1 MPEVEIDKEKGE
13 VRISVDKTILEKLGR
28 AVEVLEELK
37 KQVPEIPRPKIEEV
51 IASIVEA
58 REKLIPK
65 VDVGK
70 IIEIVKSSETELH
83 IKFDKLTLDGE
94 VTIKF
99 APLKKE

>member
-1 MPEVEIDKEKGE
+1 MPKAEIDKEKGE
-13 VRISVDKTILEKLGR
+13 VRIAIDKTILERLEK

-51 IASIVEA
+51 IASIAEA
-58 REKLIPK
+58 KEKLIPK
-65 VDVGK
+65 VDVRK
-70 IIEIVKSSETELH
+70 IIEIVKSSETELY

-99 APLKKE
+99 APLRKE

>member
-1 MPEVEIDKEKGE
+1 MPKAEIDKEKGE
-13 VRISVDKTILEKLGR
+13 VRIAIDKTILERLEK

-51 IASIVEA
+51 IASIAEA
-58 REKLIPK
+58 KEKLIPK
-65 VDVGK
+65 VDVRK

-99 APLKKE
+99 APLRKE